1 MVVCVIGRCGGSGL
15 FEMVRGFFW
24 LTTTPRGVEANGVV
38 VTIKQVRLTDDP
50 VVQEVRG
57 KPLLG
62 DRN

>member
-15 FEMVRGFFW
+15 FEMVRGFW